1 MAGLYTC
8 GCEFDRKRRSFWQR
22 FQVLACRSTR
32 RNRMAMHKL
41 TDAARWQLV
50 LAKDKSA
57 DGKFFFSVRT
67 TGVYCR
73 PSCPAR
79 PARREN
85 VAFHPTCDAAESAG
99 FRACKRC

>member
-1 MAGLYTC
+1 
-8 GCEFDRKRRSFWQR
+8 
-22 FQVLACRSTR
+22 
-32 RNRMAMHKL
+32 RMGTHAL
-41 TDAARWQLV
+41 TDAARGQSV

-85 VAFHPTCDAAESAG
+85 VAFHPSCDAAEAAG
-99 FRACKRC
+99 FRACNRCRPRHSTQGGRDAAMVARACDVIQKSEEP

>member
-1 MAGLYTC
+1 MGTH
-8 GCEFDRKRRSFWQR
+8 E
-22 FQVLACRSTR
+22 
-32 RNRMAMHKL
+32 M
-41 TDAARWQLV
+41 TDAARWQSV

-85 VAFHPTCDAAESAG
+85 VAFHPSCDAAEAAG
-99 FRACKRC
+99 FRADCTPEAARPDPAPSQRLILEHKPPPND